1 MRVTFGH
8 ISHGVQSHINKNL
21 EVVDALQRQLASGR
35 RLNRPSDDP
44 VAASNAL
51 DVRTSKASALQYR
64 RNVDDSQAYLATV
77 DSTISATNEIFQRA
91 RELAIQGS
99 NDTLT
104 PDNRRHLLEE
114 AKSLFEQL
122 AAVANTTFRGE
133 YVFSGT
139 NTQLPPYELRTGN
152 TALTAAE
159 VNAGTLDVPIQL
171 VDTTANDANTPSG
184 NPDAYDLV
192 PGTVTV
198 NGLTE
203 GTDYTVDYRAGTVTF
218 RSPGANSLA
227 LAGGGGIA
235 VSYHWMRRNE
245 ADLDGR
251 VNRELEQDNVQ
262 QLNTT
267 ASDVFGAPTET
278 TAWDALVR
286 LMRGLHLS
294 DGNEIGQSLDDLDT
308 AMSRNLQAMAANGAR
323 VNMFEA
329 AGARQDQR
337 ELDLTD
343 LQSKLEDVDFAEAIT
358 QLSLQQAVYEA
369 SLRMGAQSIQMS
381 LANFL

>member
-21 EVVDALQRQLASGR
+21 EVVDKYQRQLASGR

-51 DVRTSKASALQYR
+51 DVRTSKSSATQYR

-77 DSTISATNEIFQRA
+77 DSTVASSNEILQRA

-99 NDTLT
+99 NDTMT
-104 PDNRRHLLEE
+104 PENRKHLLEE

-122 AAVANTTFRGE
+122 AAIANTTFRGE
-133 YVFSGT
+133 YLFSGT
-139 NTQLPPYELRTGN
+139 NTQEAPYELRTGR
-152 TALTAAE
+152 TQFSDTE
-159 VNAGTLDVPIQL
+159 VNGGSLDTPLQL
-171 VDTTANDANTPSG
+171 VDTTATDANTANG
-184 NPDAYDLV
+184 NPDAYDLL
-192 PGTVTV
+192 PGSVSV
-198 NGLTE
+198 SGLTE
-203 GTDYTVDYRAGTVTF
+203 GRDFSVNYRTGTITF
-218 RSPGANSLA
+218 HSPGAGAIAQA
-227 LAGGGGIA
+227 LGGGISI
-235 VSYHWMRRNE
+235 SYHWMRRNE
-245 ADLDGR
+245 SDLDGV
-251 VNRELEQDNVQ
+251 VNREVEQDNVQ
-262 QLNTT
+262 KMNTT
-267 ASDVFGAPTET
+267 ASEVFGATTET
-278 TAWDALVR
+278 TVWDALVG

-294 DGNEIGQSLDDLDT
+294 DSTVLGNSLNDLDG

-323 VNMFEA
+323 VNMFES
-329 AGARQDQR
+329 AGLRQDQR
-337 ELDLTD
+337 HLDLTS

-369 SLRMGAQSIQMS
+369 SLKMGAQSIQMS